1 MPYINEPQLNKRQR
15 GAFSI
20 MSAGVLLLA
29 LSCLVLVVDSGRL
42 YMEKRH
48 LQKLADTSALAAIA
62 QLPDGNCSADSA
74 LAQSA
79 AAGNASEQGF
89 LSSDEQALNS
99 RCVKVETIDGL
110 RRATASATGRAIEV
124 TTRHEVPASIVLR
137 GGSLFNSN
145 LSGTVQLQ
153 AIAVAERE
161 EPSAVF
167 SVGSQLLR
175 LDNNKLL
182 GRLLRVVGLNA
193 DDLTVLDADGLAN
206 AKISPSGL
214 LSLLGV
220 DIGIEQLNVLSPQ
233 GLVDLVNTQVGLLG
247 IDRLI
252 DLSLE
257 VVSDSLLKADLEALR
272 LKILKNPILKD
283 IDVQLFGTAES
294 PGLISI
300 ASTPEGSIGPAL
312 DTQINL
318 GPLLKTS
325 LLIGSSGRGLQIQ
338 ELNVL
343 GLAKVEAGIV
353 EPPSIGVGPVGTQAY
368 SAQVRLYVGV
378 DTSNLLGGLLA
389 WLTETILGTRIN
401 LPIWIDVVTG
411 HGTLE
416 AIDCSVNP
424 PTADILV
431 ESDILNACVGKI
443 PDALKWSGSQSCESN
458 LQEDELIKLLHIPVL
473 SGKTHIQ
480 GLEYTELVEELAVGE
495 TASTSPNALALG
507 NTVQNLVNSLLDL
520 LSGLFRKPNIAN
532 NNSDLDYSSA
542 AQKLLI
548 SNLATQYLKA
558 SAKNGFYD
566 VAAATNLILN
576 GGSERDENGNQV
588 LPPLVDDDW
597 AIEKSIPK
605 TCLLAICPP
614 SSWSNGTFS
623 QAFHA
628 YTSVPYSVLDLLG
641 ISTLG
646 KGFSSCSG
654 LLSALLAWNKCVDE
668 NLTQLLQDNAAA
680 IHISDSGDGANL
692 ANPNTDSV
700 ACSGLLCVI
709 LQPVLEL
716 LKPILN
722 GVGRLLTVV
731 LADVLGVELGRTDVE
746 LHALSCGIP
755 KLVR

>member
-89 LSSDEQALNS
+89 LSSTEQALNS
-99 RCVKVETIDGL
+99 RCVKVETINGL

-124 TTRHEVPASIVLR
+124 TTRHEVPASIVVR

-161 EPSAVF
+161 EPGAVF

-220 DIGIEQLNVLSPQ
+220 DIGIGQLNALSPQ

-257 VVSDSLLKADLEALR
+257 VVSDSLVKADLEALR

-378 DTSNLLGGLLA
+378 DTRNLLGGLLNL
-389 WLTETILGTRIN
+389 LTETILGTRIN
-401 LPIWIDVVTG
+401 LPIWIDVITG

-416 AIDCSVNP
+416 AINCSVNP

-458 LQEDELIKLLHIPVL
+458 LQEDELIKLLHMPVL

-480 GLEYTELVEELAVGE
+480 GLEYTEEVTLAVGE
-495 TASTSPNALALG
+495 SASTSPNPLAVG
-507 NTVQNLVNSLLDL
+507 NTVQSLVNGLLDL
-520 LSGLFRKPNIAN
+520 LSGLFRKPTMVPDKDLNYTEKTQNELIA
-532 NNSDLDYSSA
+532 S
-542 AQKLLI
+542 
-548 SNLATQYLKA
+548 LATQYLDA
-558 SAKNGFYD
+558 SAKNGFYNVAD
-566 VAAATNLILN
+566 VTNLILN

-588 LPPLVDDDW
+588 LPPLVDGDW

-628 YTSVPYSVLDLLG
+628 YTSVPYSVLDGVGL
-641 ISTLG
+641 STLG
-646 KGFSSCSG
+646 KGFRSCAG
-654 LLSALLAWNKCVDE
+654 LLSSLLNWNGCVKH
-668 NLTQLLQDNAAA
+668 NLTKLLQDNADE
-680 IHISDSGDGANL
+680 IHISDSVDGASL
-692 ANPNTDSV
+692 ANPNTDNV
-700 ACSGLLCVI
+700 TCRGTLCI
-709 LQPVLEL
+709 LLQPVLEL

-722 GVGRLLTVV
+722 GVGGLLTAV